1 MQKNLARIPAPPS
14 GRYHASIFQEVLP
27 VVLSQK
33 TRYALKA
40 LLELSGLP
48 PGATLSSAAIAAR
61 RTIPVKFLEGILVE
75 LKRGGLVRGQRG
87 RAAGTNYAQSAEA
100 ISFGAVVRLVE
111 GPLALLPC
119 VSQTQYRRCED
130 CTDSRICELRILFRE
145 VRDSSAA
152 ILDGWSLAD
161 ARRNASPSEGRSKA
175 SITKK
180 GARRKAA
187 EKQLIAFGLGSGNVL
202 LTTRYRNE
210 PETNHQ
216 SVHNWRRGDP
226 LHNPK

>member
-1 MQKNLARIPAPPS
+1 
-14 GRYHASIFQEVLP
+14 VLP
-27 VVLSQK
+27 AVLSQK

-61 RTIPVKFLEGILVE
+61 RNIPVKFLETILVE
-75 LKRGGLVRGQRG
+75 LKRDGLVRGQRG
-87 RAAGTNYAQSAEA
+87 RGGGYQLARSAEA
-100 ISFGAVVRLVE
+100 MSFGTVVRSME

-130 CTDSRICELRILFRE
+130 CTDDRNCELRMVFRE

-152 ILDGWSLAD
+152 ILDGRTLAD
-161 ARRNASPSEGRSKA
+161 ARRNIGRSEGRPKA

-180 GARRKAA
+180 VSRRSTAR
-187 EKQLIAFGLGSGNVL
+187 E
-202 LTTRYRNE
+202 
-210 PETNHQ
+210 
-216 SVHNWRRGDP
+216 
-226 LHNPK
+226 